1 MLQKYTHICTRPV
14 KNTGLP
20 EVQVLADSDDAGG
33 PESMRGGPGACVLR
47 VEGVRGASGFGDP
60 VDAGNPEGVRGYSG
74 AGGPGCAAG
83 RPGCSFEGYGGGPGG
98 QYKHNRPDSHRVTVQ
113 SWPGN
118 GGSHWVTGVPRWRYR
133 HRRVSQ
139 KCVVSAT
146 EGGEGVIGVGSA
158 VSELT

>member
-1 MLQKYTHICTRPV
+1 M
-14 KNTGLP
+14 P
-20 EVQVLADSDDAGG
+20 EVQKACEEGQVLVCCESKVSEELQVLATRLM
-33 PESMRGGPGACVLR
+33 PEIQK
-47 VEGVRGASGFGDP
+47 
-60 VDAGNPEGVRGYSG
+60 